1 MRISE
6 LSRRSGVPISSIKF
20 YIREG
25 LLAPGER
32 RGPNQADYGEA
43 HIERLDLIRALREVG
58 GLSVDLTR
66 HVLDAIDLP
75 RWQEHPLDLALQAI
89 YANTQPP
96 EDDPEYERTRAEVHA
111 FLEDLPWT
119 VHGDEA
125 VYERDI
131 VDALVKIRRYAWA
144 HFPASALEPYAR
156 AAWMISAFEFDEIP
170 GGLDPLA
177 IRAGRAD
184 AVKSAVLGTVLF
196 EPILLALRRYA
207 QRARMMRLQA
217 GAPIPPAQ

>member
-32 RGPNQADYGEA
+32 RGPNQADYSDA

-58 GLSVDLTR
+58 GLSVDLAR
-66 HVLDAIDLP
+66 HVLDAIDVP
-75 RWQEHPLDLALQAI
+75 RWEVHPLDVALEAI
-89 YANTQPP
+89 YAKAPP
-96 EDDPEYERTRAEVHA
+96 DDDPDYERTHTEVHA
-111 FLEDLPWT
+111 FLDGLPWT
-119 VHGDEA
+119 VPGDEA

-144 HFPASALEPYAR
+144 DFPASALEPYAR

-217 GAPIPPAQ
+217 GAPVPPAE